1 MRGRPRTFDRDQAVE
16 QAMLKFWDHGY
27 QRTSVATLTA
37 QFGIKAPSFYA
48 AFGSK
53 EALFLEALELY
64 RSSIGSRTLE
74 ALARPDGRQALAGIL
89 RQSILNA
96 TARSSGCLIILG
108 GEVDP
113 ESPLAASAVASLQR
127 STMEAMRQRLQLALT
142 DGDLQ
147 PQADPHAL
155 TEYLLTVLHGIS
167 LRARLGSSAD
177 DLQPVAQIAL
187 DALPWREPVMS

>member
-1 MRGRPRTFDRDQAVE
+1 
-16 QAMLKFWDHGY
+16 MLIFKQY
-27 QRTSVATLTA
+27 AK
-37 QFGIKAPSFYA
+37 FGIKAPSFYA

-64 RSSIGSRTLE
+64 RSTIGSRTLE
-74 ALARPDGRQALAGIL
+74 ALARSDGRQALAGIL
-89 RQSILNA
+89 LQSILNA
-96 TARSSGCLIILG
+96 TARSSGCLITLG

-113 ESPLAASAVASLQR
+113 ESPLAASAVASPQR
-127 STMEAMRQRLQLALT
+127 STMEAVRQRLQRSLT
-142 DGDLQ
+142 DCDLQ
-147 PQADPHAL
+147 PQADLSAL

-187 DALPWREPVMS
+187 DALPWREPGMS